1 MAVEGELSMT
11 SQIKPVLAALRHH
24 RSATTLIAL
33 QIALTLAIVCNALYI
48 GQQRVAHLSRP
59 TGIDEANI
67 GVIHNT
73 WLGRHNVAEA
83 GAMTA
88 TDLALLRR
96 LPGVTDAYV
105 DVTYP
110 AVGPWASLLS
120 MKLKPDQVAQTSYA
134 ELYTADDHTLATL
147 GLRLVAGRNFRSDEV
162 VETASV
168 DGVAP
173 ASIIVTRELADVL
186 FPDQPAV
193 GKVVYFSPKP
203 STIVGVVA
211 HLQVPAVN
219 TNSFAFRS
227 VLVPARVVS
236 SDTGY
241 GGYYMIRARPGQLD
255 AVLRAAPAALRT
267 ANPARLI
274 DAEGGV
280 ARYSDLRSEGY
291 ARDRGTV
298 LLMSVICVVLLL
310 ASAGGIVGL
319 TSFWVSQ
326 RRRQIGIR
334 RALGATRA
342 DILQYFQTENFLI
355 VSGGI
360 GLGTLLAVLLNLW
373 LMQHYPLPRLP
384 LIYLWPSALAMWLLG
399 QLAVLGPALRAAAV
413 PPVVATRAA

>member
-1 MAVEGELSMT
+1 MNW
-11 SQIKPVLAALRHH
+11 QIQPVLAALRHH

-48 GQQRVAHLSRP
+48 VQQRVAHLSRP
-59 TGIDEANI
+59 TGIDEAHI
-67 GVIHNT
+67 GVIHNE
-73 WLGRHNVAEA
+73 WLGQHSVVEA
-83 GAMTA
+83 AAMTA
-88 TDLALLRR
+88 TDLAVLRQ
-96 LPGVTDAYV
+96 LPGVADAYV

-120 MKLKPDQVAQTSYA
+120 MKLQPDQPAQTSYA

-147 GLRLVAGRNFRSDEV
+147 GLKLVAGRNFRSDEV
-162 VETASV
+162 IDTANVEAL
-168 DGVAP
+168 AP

-186 FPDQPAV
+186 FPDQQAV
-193 GKVVYFSPKP
+193 GRVVYFSPKP

-227 VLVPARVVS
+227 VLVPARVVT

-241 GGYYMIRARPGQLD
+241 GGYYMIRAKSGRLD
-255 AVLRAAPAALRT
+255 AVLRAAPAALR
-267 ANPARLI
+267 ASNPARLI
-274 DAEGGV
+274 DADGGV
-280 ARYSDLRSEGY
+280 ARYSDLRREGY
-291 ARDRGTV
+291 ARDRGTA
-298 LLMSVICVVLLL
+298 LLMSLICAVLMLT
-310 ASAGGIVGL
+310 SAGGIVGL

-334 RALGATRA
+334 RALGATRR
-342 DILQYFQTENFLI
+342 DILRYFQTENVLI

-360 GLGTLLAVLLNLW
+360 GLGVLLALLLNIW

-384 LIYLWPSALAMWLLG
+384 WIYLPLGALAMWLLG

-413 PPVVATRAA
+413 PPAVATRAG